1 MVKFDIKPSLH
12 TLPIDLRDLDCR
24 WGKICGVLDAWVKR
38 GFRFSSALCMAC
50 MILPSGR
57 MTWGVLIIVCLL
69 LHGMFTLI

>member
-38 GFRFSSALCMAC
+38 GFRFSSFLWVAC
-50 MILPSGR
+50 MILP
-57 MTWGVLIIVCLL
+57 
-69 LHGMFTLI
+69 